1 MRTLRSGGIKE
12 VTGPQ
17 DDIEELLQSR
27 ASLHVNDDKCSKVTV
42 PVLHLLRRELHCADV
57 GARLIALGV
66 KVLLKL
72 QSLQSLGV
80 VGHLMHLPQ
89 ELLRL
94 AERRPNITDLNIR

>member
-1 MRTLRSGGIKE
+1 MCTLWSGCIKE
-12 VTGPQ
+12 VTGPE

-27 ASLHVNDDKCSKVTV
+27 AALRVNDDKCSKVTI
-42 PVLHLLRRELHCADV
+42 PVLHLLRRELHCTDV
-57 GARLIALGV
+57 WARLVTLGV

-72 QSLQSLGV
+72 QSLQALGV

-94 AERRPNITDLNIR
+94 A